1 VALFFWIIGVA
12 GFALRPENAA
22 ARVHLFFTCAMAAY
36 FAMGVDYDFRA
47 DLGRFYPLSI
57 YLLAAT
63 AIHLGLT
70 FPGRARVL
78 AKWPALLWANYGV
91 FLAIGLAAA
100 VVYQPL
106 ARPSFPA
113 FDTYMVLYWQGIS
126 VALLLGV
133 LVLLGA
139 LIGRVARPPTYQAGQ
154 QAKIALFGATAAF
167 LPMAAFWAVPTIMKA
182 DPQATTILANSSLLF
197 FLCFPAAVGYAIVR
211 TKLFDID
218 LIIRR
223 TLQYAFLVAVL
234 GFGYFAISVG
244 LGYALQT
251 VLPRGAGEIT
261 NAVAAAAVAFAFA
274 PLSHRTQAFLDKV
287 FARGAYDPTL
297 VLIEFGV
304 AARHATEPAA
314 LFEAF
319 QHALDSSFKPVSIAM
334 NVPRLEAFTW
344 GSGPSVLTES
354 LRAGTESLGVASVGK
369 RQSDLPYHQVE
380 REFFVAVCHQLALA
394 VENNILIRKVRNQ
407 ERVTKE
413 LEIAHQVQ
421 AGLLPGQ
428 LPEIPGT
435 RLAAHN
441 QAAHEMGGD
450 FYDFIGLQGGA
461 YGIVLGDVSGKG
473 VPAALLGAVC
483 LTLFRAIAPLHQS
496 PIEALEAIN
505 KILTKHRASKKMF
518 VAVTYVIYHPESGW
532 VVGVNA
538 GNPAPLHSGEPVISK
553 GMPLGFASNAKY
565 CDFELILDPGETL
578 VLLSDGM
585 TDARNAAGQRYG
597 DDRFNALIGH
607 HAESDPA
614 DLVRAVNAEL
624 AAFQRERSLYDDLTI
639 VALRRIG
646 RA

>member
-1 VALFFWIIGVA
+1 MIAEEVRPSATAPQTHARGMTGWRAACWLLAGAILAIQLWAFGSTFVLVGKPFAGFRFEPTLTVSTVGLASWPGYAAHLVQQERILAVEGKKAVGAAQLWETIRSVPAGTPIRYKVEPEVPDASHPVREVSVPTAEWTWWDLAANIMPSAVVALFFWIIGVA

-304 AARHATEPAA
+304 AARHATE
-314 LFEAF
+314 
-319 QHALDSSFKPVSIAM
+319 
-334 NVPRLEAFTW
+334 
-344 GSGPSVLTES
+344 
-354 LRAGTESLGVASVGK
+354 
-369 RQSDLPYHQVE
+369 
-380 REFFVAVCHQLALA
+380 
-394 VENNILIRKVRNQ
+394 
-407 ERVTKE
+407 
-413 LEIAHQVQ
+413 
-421 AGLLPGQ
+421 
-428 LPEIPGT
+428 
-435 RLAAHN
+435 
-441 QAAHEMGGD
+441 
-450 FYDFIGLQGGA
+450 
-461 YGIVLGDVSGKG
+461 
-473 VPAALLGAVC
+473 
-483 LTLFRAIAPLHQS
+483 
-496 PIEALEAIN
+496 
-505 KILTKHRASKKMF
+505 
-518 VAVTYVIYHPESGW
+518 
-532 VVGVNA
+532 
-538 GNPAPLHSGEPVISK
+538 
-553 GMPLGFASNAKY
+553 
-565 CDFELILDPGETL
+565 
-578 VLLSDGM
+578 
-585 TDARNAAGQRYG
+585 
-597 DDRFNALIGH
+597 
-607 HAESDPA
+607 
-614 DLVRAVNAEL
+614 
-624 AAFQRERSLYDDLTI
+624 
-639 VALRRIG
+639 
-646 RA
+646 